1 MKAVKVTE
9 LKAHLSAYLRKASKG
24 ARIVVH
30 DRDQP
35 VAQLGPL
42 ETGTP
47 AWRDRLAA
55 QGRLRA
61 GSQDWARLAIS
72 PLTHKT
78 DSQRALRD
86 VREDPRDGEVAR

>member
-1 MKAVKVTE
+1 MKVVNVTE
-9 LKAHLSAYLRKASKG
+9 LKAHLSAYLRKASRG

-47 AWRDRLAA
+47 GWRGRLAA
-55 QGRLRA
+55 KGRLRE
-61 GSQDWARLAIS
+61 GSQNWGRLTIS
-72 PLTHKT
+72 RLTHPADVK
-78 DSQRALRD
+78 RALRD
-86 VREDPRDGEVAR
+86 VREDRELEAPR

>member
-1 MKAVKVTE
+1 MKVVNVTE
-9 LKAHLSAYLRKASKG
+9 LKAHLSAYLRKASRG

-42 ETGTP
+42 EPHQP

-55 QGRLRA
+55 QGRLRR
-61 GSQDWARLAIS
+61 GSQAWERLAIS
-72 PLTHKT
+72 PLTRRV
-78 DSQRALRD
+78 DVQRALRE
-86 VREDPRDGEVAR
+86 VREDPRDSEASR

>member
-1 MKAVKVTE
+1 MKVVNVTE
-9 LKAHLSAYLRKASKG
+9 LKAHLSAYLRKASRG

-42 ETGTP
+42 ETRAPG
-47 AWRDRLAA
+47 WRERLVA

-61 GSQDWARLAIS
+61 GSQDWERLTIAPLARPVDI
-72 PLTHKT
+72 
-78 DSQRALRD
+78 QRVLRD
-86 VREDPRDGEVAR
+86 VREDPRDGGASQ